1 MACIFHDKPC
11 VFSDKAEAPK
21 KSPQKATKNKR
32 VPGRKPNRIRH
43 IARNENKA
51 PEPSR
56 EKAKKIR
63 SGIPAAD

>member
-32 VPGRKPNRIRH
+32 VPGWKPNRIRH
-43 IARNENKA
+43 VARNENKA
-51 PEPSR
+51 P
-56 EKAKKIR
+56 
-63 SGIPAAD
+63 